1 MNIATFAL
9 SSALSKPFLP
19 PRVWARRTTTRL
31 TQLGPTFVKL
41 GQIVASR
48 SDVFDDIVIS
58 ELKKLQDAVDIPFDS
73 KAVID
78 EEVSMSLDFEPSSFA
93 GASLSVV
100 HRGKTAEGEDV
111 VIKVKRPKLTESIV
125 EDLDNV
131 NRILHV
137 LEYFNTSMR
146 DLRIVIEE
154 YAPSLLKETDFQN
167 EIENMRRFYNY
178 NSKTP
183 WLRGP
188 KVYEVTENC
197 IVMSDVKG
205 VRIDEVTGMNRNT
218 LAREIIAF
226 TFDQIIQHGFFHA
239 DPHAGNILCDKH
251 GKLNYIDFGLCIDL
265 GENVKAD
272 LEKLLQATIDR
283 DLETFYQLL
292 ISLDVIIAEGSDVN
306 IKSFLRIFFR
316 YLDRPLDG
324 MSIDELRDMESQRSF
339 RFTLK
344 WIILFKTIICID
356 GISKELSDGTVSIRT
371 VLPEYGRDK
380 FKNSVDF
387 ESLLRI
393 VTSVPMNVR
402 LTSQS
407 IELLELKLDTNNAKV
422 SSELKILRQMLILI
436 LFERLYGIFI
446 G

>member
-1 MNIATFAL
+1 
-9 SSALSKPFLP
+9 
-19 PRVWARRTTTRL
+19 
-31 TQLGPTFVKL
+31 
-41 GQIVASR
+41 
-48 SDVFDDIVIS
+48 
-58 ELKKLQDAVDIPFDS
+58 
-73 KAVID
+73 
-78 EEVSMSLDFEPSSFA
+78 
-93 GASLSVV
+93 
-100 HRGKTAEGEDV
+100 
-111 VIKVKRPKLTESIV
+111 
-125 EDLDNV
+125 
-131 NRILHV
+131 
-137 LEYFNTSMR
+137 
-146 DLRIVIEE
+146 
-154 YAPSLLKETDFQN
+154 
-167 EIENMRRFYNY
+167 
-178 NSKTP
+178 
-183 WLRGP
+183 
-188 KVYEVTENC
+188 
-197 IVMSDVKG
+197 VKG
-205 VRIDEVTGMNRNT
+205 IRIDEVTGMNRNT

>member
-205 VRIDEVTGMNRNT
+205 IRIDEVTGMNRNT

-339 RFTLK
+339 A
-344 WIILFKTIICID
+344 
-356 GISKELSDGTVSIRT
+356 
-371 VLPEYGRDK
+371 
-380 FKNSVDF
+380 
-387 ESLLRI
+387 LR
-393 VTSVPMNVR
+393 
-402 LTSQS
+402 
-407 IELLELKLDTNNAKV
+407 
-422 SSELKILRQMLILI
+422 SS
-436 LFERLYGIFI
+436 G
-446 G
+446 